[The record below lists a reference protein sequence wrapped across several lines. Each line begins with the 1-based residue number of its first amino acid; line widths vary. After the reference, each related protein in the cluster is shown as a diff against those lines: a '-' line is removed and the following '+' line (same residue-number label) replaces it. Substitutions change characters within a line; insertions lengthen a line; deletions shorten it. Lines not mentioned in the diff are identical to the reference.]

1 MASRRVQRGV
11 PGAARFGAILTV
23 CAGGSLPAELV

>member
-1 MASRRVQRGV
+1 MASRHVRRGV

-23 CAGGSLPAELV
+23 CAGGSLPGEPV